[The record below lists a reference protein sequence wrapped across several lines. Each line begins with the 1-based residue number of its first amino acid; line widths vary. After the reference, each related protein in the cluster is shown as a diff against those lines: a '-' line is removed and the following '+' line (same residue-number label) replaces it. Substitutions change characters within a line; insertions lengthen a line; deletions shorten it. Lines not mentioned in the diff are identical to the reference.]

1 MKIALITNSRIPSLT
16 ANSIQAMKVA
26 QALMQ
31 LGHDARMF
39 APAETEPVSQ
49 QLLITHYGVRLIPPL
64 ELLPSISGLK
74 RLDFIVHAQRA
85 AQKFGA
91 ELIYTWLP
99 QSAALAL
106 WMKYPVVLEMHAD
119 VTGLMGAWW
128 LRQFWNAK
136 GKKTM
141 TVTTSALR
149 NVLERSTKLK
159 LENEAVIVAPNGV
172 ELERYASLP
181 SPSEARRQLNLP
193 DGLTVG
199 FTGHIYPGRGAE
211 LLFELAK
218 QMPRVNFLWVGGT
231 PELVSFWK
239 SKLAQGGVA
248 NVTMTGFVEHSRI
261 PLHQAA
267 ADILLMPYSRTIE
280 ASSGQD
286 IAEVINPMK
295 MFEYMAAGRAIVCAD
310 ISVIREIL
318 NDKNAV
324 FVESSGGRVVLS
336 GAERSRRMY
345 RDHNV
350 GELENQRIGDW
361 RLAIEALLA
370 DEPRRLALGAQA
382 RRDVERFSWVKR
394 EERVLEGIIK

>member
-218 QMPRVNFLWVGGT
+218 QMPHVKFLWVGGT

-261 PLHQAA
+261 PLYQAA
-267 ADILLMPYSRTIE
+267 ADVLLMPYSRTIE

-394 EERVLEGIIK
+394 EERVLLSSAI